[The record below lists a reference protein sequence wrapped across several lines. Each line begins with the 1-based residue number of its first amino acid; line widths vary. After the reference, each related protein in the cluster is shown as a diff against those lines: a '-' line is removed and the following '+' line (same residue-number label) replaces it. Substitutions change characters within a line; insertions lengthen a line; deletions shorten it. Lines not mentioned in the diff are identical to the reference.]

1 MDARWL
7 LSFMSRLVYMIA
19 SMELSE
25 GQHSA
30 LMTTT
35 WYVVILLFLFFL
47 LNMVRP
53 LFLLI
58 PLVESFPT
66 PHCDSPESFLL

>member
-1 MDARWL
+1 
-7 LSFMSRLVYMIA
+7 MIA

-35 WYVVILLFLFFL
+35 WYVVISSFFFLFERGEVTF
-47 LNMVRP
+47 
-53 LFLLI
+53 
-58 PLVESFPT
+58 SSY
-66 PHCDSPESFLL
+66 SPC